1 VTVSKIYYRPLL
13 VYGNQNVKHAKFQV
27 SLKSHCKI
35 AKCTKL
41 VVIIDEII
49 IRWDILNFAQEKVW
63 KKSW

>member
-1 VTVSKIYYRPLL
+1 
-13 VYGNQNVKHAKFQV
+13 VYQV
-27 SLKSHCKI
+27 
-35 AKCTKL
+35 L